1 MVVFIEFVGKQR
13 DIAKTGEIS
22 LPITGEMSVREALEH
37 LEQRYPTLLPDRN
50 SMLVTVNHEVASL
63 NKSLKPN
70 DTVCFLPHIGG
81 G

>member
-13 DIAKTGEIS
+13 DIAKTGKIS
-22 LPITGEMSVREALEH
+22 LPISGEMSVRDALEH
-37 LEQRYPTLLPDRN
+37 IEQRYPTLPLDRN
-50 SMLVTVNHEVASL
+50 SLLVTVNHEVAPLS
-63 NKSLKPN
+63 KALKAN